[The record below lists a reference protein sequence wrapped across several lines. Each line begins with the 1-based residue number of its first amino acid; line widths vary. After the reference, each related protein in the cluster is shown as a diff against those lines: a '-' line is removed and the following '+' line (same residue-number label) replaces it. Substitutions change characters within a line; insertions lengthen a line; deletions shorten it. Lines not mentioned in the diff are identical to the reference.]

1 MVATTIFIIIF
12 LIALYY
18 CGLWKIG
25 RVKLAVIYG
34 LIIIGGG
41 MNILTIGLNGG
52 KMPMYAPVVEK
63 YQHNPKEINTES
75 CYKLSDQKTR
85 LVLFIDRIPKPVTF
99 IFCKLSGIKF
109 IKLMSVGDI
118 LLSFGV
124 ILACLAILFSRIHA
138 SLIIN
143 IICAVIILYHIGDL
157 MI

>member
-25 RVKLAVIYG
+25 QAKVAIIYS

-52 KMPMYAPVVEK
+52 KMPMYTPIVEK
-63 YQHNPKEINTES
+63 YCYDPEEINNEYY
-75 CYKLSDQKTR
+75 YKLSDQKTK
-85 LVLFIDRIPKPVTF
+85 LIWLIDRVPKPLTF
-99 IFCKLSGIKF
+99 IFCKLAGIKF
-109 IKLMSVGDI
+109 ARLMSVGDI
-118 LLSFGV
+118 LLSFGAIFV
-124 ILACLAILFSRIHA
+124 CLAILFSRIHA
-138 SLIIN
+138 SLIVDT
-143 IICAVIILYHIGDL
+143 ICVIFILYCVGDL